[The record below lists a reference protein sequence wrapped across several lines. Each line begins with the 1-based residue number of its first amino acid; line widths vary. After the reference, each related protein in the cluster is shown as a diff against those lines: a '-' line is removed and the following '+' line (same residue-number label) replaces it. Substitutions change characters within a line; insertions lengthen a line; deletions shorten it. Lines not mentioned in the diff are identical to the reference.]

1 MAPPPSG
8 PTTTRAASSPSRWA
22 RSAAAAGGA
31 AFSRRRRPSSS
42 QAVPKPPPERTTATA
57 RATTSSFAAGLGLG
71 LPLAGGSCCC
81 LVGESGIRWA
91 RVRRTCCEEIL
102 SCSSSFGG
110 ASPAFCGV
118 VVSPPR
124 ACPCCAPACAGAP
137 PPGCLCRLVPERE
150 GGPFPSSSNVC
161 VCSTTDLPRGRSP
174 GTWGSPPRVPP
185 RLAVHFVARKLRAIM
200 SITSSSFSCIELVL
214 TTSSSLNSL
223 VPAGTVALCFILI
236 SQRCQMTHFLYK
248 YLLECLLPYIL

>member
-1 MAPPPSG
+1 M
-8 PTTTRAASSPSRWA
+8 
-22 RSAAAAGGA
+22 
-31 AFSRRRRPSSS
+31 
-42 QAVPKPPPERTTATA
+42 
-57 RATTSSFAAGLGLG
+57 
-71 LPLAGGSCCC
+71 
-81 LVGESGIRWA
+81 
-91 RVRRTCCEEIL
+91 RTCCEEVGDREIAP
-102 SCSSSFGG
+102 SSFG

-118 VVSPPR
+118 VTPPPR
-124 ACPCCAPACAGAP
+124 ACPCSAGLPSCAPACAGA
-137 PPGCLCRLVPERE
+137 PPGCLCRLVPERD
-150 GGPFPSSSNVC
+150 GGPSPSSSNVC
-161 VCSTTDLPRGRSP
+161 VCSTDLPRGRSP
-174 GTWGSPPRVPP
+174 ETWGSQPRSPL

>member
-8 PTTTRAASSPSRWA
+8 PT
-22 RSAAAAGGA
+22 SAAAAGGA

-42 QAVPKPPPERTTATA
+42 QASVPKPPPERTTATA

-71 LPLAGGSCCC
+71 LLLAGGSCCC

-91 RVRRTCCEEIL
+91 RVCCEEVGDREIL
-102 SCSSSFGG
+102 SCSSFGG

-118 VVSPPR
+118 VISPPR
-124 ACPCCAPACAGAP
+124 ACPCCAGPCPCAPACAGAP
-137 PPGCLCRLVPERE
+137 PGCLVRLVPERE

-223 VPAGTVALCFILI
+223 VPVAPVALSFILI
-236 SQRCQMTHFLYK
+236 SQKVSNDLFPLQV
-248 YLLECLLPYIL
+248 

>member
-1 MAPPPSG
+1 MPPPPSG
-8 PTTTRAASSPSRWA
+8 ITTTTAASRWA
-22 RSAAAAGGA
+22 RSAAGGA
-31 AFSRRRRPSSS
+31 AAAASRRRRPSSS
-42 QAVPKPPPERTTATA
+42 PSQAVPKPPERTTATA
-57 RATTSSFAAGLGLG
+57 RATSSSFAAGLGLG
-71 LPLAGGSCCC
+71 LLLAGGSCCC

-91 RVRRTCCEEIL
+91 RVSCEEVGDREIL
-102 SCSSSFGG
+102 SCSSFGG

-118 VVSPPR
+118 VISPPR
-124 ACPCCAPACAGAP
+124 ACPCCAGLRSCAPACAGA

-150 GGPFPSSSNVC
+150 GGPSPSSSNVC
-161 VCSTTDLPRGRSP
+161 VCSTTDLPHGRSP

-223 VPAGTVALCFILI
+223 VPSDTLAVSFILI
-236 SQRCQMTHFLYK
+236 SQGVK
-248 YLLECLLPYIL
+248 